1 MATNIELATP
11 RDFGEIIN
19 DTFTFIKQ
27 NFKPLLKYFFIFCGF
42 FVLVT
47 ASITIVLQIKA
58 VSIAGS
64 YYDPNNFNEGNAFT
78 RVFSLLW
85 GYLVLGLFLVF
96 EYVAVNVTVLCFITL
111 YKQKQNTIPTSEEM
125 WGYIKYFYLR
135 ILWCTILLY
144 LLIIVGCFLC
154 LIPGIYLSVVFAL
167 VPPIMIMENTSFGY
181 AFNKSFRLIKDN
193 WWVTF
198 GVIVVISIILY
209 VLNLAVSIPS
219 MVFGAGNVFL
229 HITKRSAALSLPV
242 AILTAMVD
250 SLTCFFRILM
260 IVAISLCYFNLA
272 ETKEGTGLM
281 ERIDKFGATDTAP
294 DAAPEEY

>member
-19 DTFTFIKQ
+19 DTFTFIRQ

-47 ASITIVLQIKA
+47 ASVTIVLQIKA
-58 VSIAGS
+58 INIVGS
-64 YYDPNNFNEGNAFT
+64 YNPDNFNEGNAFT

-85 GYLVLGLFLVF
+85 GYLLLGLFMVF

-144 LLIIVGCFLC
+144 LLIIVGMVFCI
-154 LIPGIYLSVVFAL
+154 IPGIYLSVVFVL

-198 GVIVVISIILY
+198 GVIIVISIILY

-219 MVFGAGNVFL
+219 MVLGAGNVFL
-229 HITKRSAALSLPV
+229 HITKRSATLSLPV
-242 AILTAMVD
+242 AILTAAVD
-250 SLTCFFRILM
+250 SIASFFRILM
-260 IVAISLCYFNLA
+260 IVAVSLCYFNLA
-272 ETKEGTGLM
+272 ETKEGTALM
-281 ERIDKFGATDTAP
+281 ERINQFGSTDTTP

>member
-1 MATNIELATP
+1 MTPNIELAAP

-19 DTFTFIKQ
+19 DTFTFIRQ

-42 FVLVT
+42 FILVT
-47 ASITIVLQIKA
+47 ASMTILLQIKA
-58 VSIAGS
+58 VNLVDN
-64 YYDPNNFNEGNAFT
+64 YDPNSFDQANGFT

-85 GYLVLGLFLVF
+85 VYLVLALFLVLQ
-96 EYVAVNVTVLCFITL
+96 YVAINVTILCFITL
-111 YKQKQNTIPTSEEM
+111 YKQKKNIIPTPEEM

-135 ILWCTILLY
+135 ILGSTIILY
-144 LLIIVGCFLC
+144 LLIGVGMVFCIL
-154 LIPGIYLSVVFAL
+154 PGIYLSVVFVL

-209 VLNLAVSIPS
+209 VINLAVSIPS
-219 MVFGAGNVFL
+219 MVLGAGNVFL
-229 HITKRSAALSLPV
+229 HITKRSASLSLPV
-242 AILTAMVD
+242 AILTALVD
-250 SLTCFFRILM
+250 SISYFFHILM
-260 IVAISLCYFNLA
+260 IVAVSLCYFNLA

-281 ERIDKFGATDTAP
+281 ERINQFGTTDTAP